1 MYSKKT
7 YPFFFLNYDT
17 RAKKKK
23 ALSHTQSVCDKAS
36 VSIKISFFKIKID
49 KIPLEDQIC
58 YTKD

>member
-1 MYSKKT
+1 MTLEQKK
-7 YPFFFLNYDT
+7 N
-17 RAKKKK
+17 KK
-23 ALSHTQSVCDKAS
+23 ALSHMRSACDKAS